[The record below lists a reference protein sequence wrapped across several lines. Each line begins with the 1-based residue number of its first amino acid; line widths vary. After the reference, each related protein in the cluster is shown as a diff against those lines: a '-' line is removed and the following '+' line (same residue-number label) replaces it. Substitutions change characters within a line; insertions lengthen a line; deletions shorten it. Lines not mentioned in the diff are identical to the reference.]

1 MLFRTGREPA
11 ARALWSA
18 TLRVGCTPIAARPHL
33 EGGAGVRG
41 VDSRTQSTA
50 VRPEKS
56 ASRSGR
62 RAGRC
67 QLNDGLGGRSAGAVE
82 LA

>member
-56 ASRSGR
+56 ALSEVRSASRS
-62 RAGRC
+62 
-67 QLNDGLGGRSAGAVE
+67 LSAQ
-82 LA
+82 